1 MLAIIKIILTIV
13 GGVKLNQLYHKIFD
27 ITYFSLTAVI
37 TEWVCSLMLA
47 GWIVSGIFSFLGF
60 GG

>member
-1 MLAIIKIILTIV
+1 MPGIIEIILTIV

-37 TEWVCSLMLA
+37 TEWICCFLLA
-47 GWIVSGIFSFLGF
+47 GWIVSNVFTFLGF